1 MIQVLKKI
9 NNNVALCKDSDNRD
23 LIAFSKGIGFK
34 DMPYNITD
42 MSIIDRTFYSV
53 KNEYISLLQEIPED
67 ITKLCIDSVDYAKS
81 IIEYEINENLYFVL
95 ADHINFAIQ
104 RARQGIFMQT
114 YLFHD
119 IQSYHV
125 EETEIALKIVSLI
138 NKKYDIE
145 LPQDEAGIIAMH
157 IFQNELRNNNEE
169 VEINHSKVTKEITEI
184 VEREFDIIIDKTSFN
199 YSRFISHLQ
208 YLLIRRRDKIKI
220 VSDNHNLFE
229 EMKKNYRKSYEC
241 ANEIKKYFIR
251 DLDWDLTD
259 EEILY
264 LILHINRMSYREDCN
279 QKGIT
284 S

>member
-34 DMPYNITD
+34 EMPYNITD

-81 IIEYEINENLYFVL
+81 IIEYE
-95 ADHINFAIQ
+95 

-157 IFQNELRNNNEE
+157 IFQNEFRNNNEE

-184 VEREFDIIIDKTSFN
+184 VEKEFDIIIDKTSFN